1 MAELK
6 RTFTG
11 GKMNKDLD
19 ERFVPK
25 NQYRHAVNVQVRES
39 DSDAAGTVQNL
50 QGNVIIGETNFAT
63 WMTGNGKYDAFAVFT
78 TLDGNIGFYEV
89 EENKPENFP
98 VCIASVADEKNDKG
112 YFFFTHDVN
121 YDDDLVKPQTLRKW
135 VDTIIQQDVNGLT
148 TRVVNDHWATS
159 GGVMEH
165 LPMCGQE
172 GVVDGDCYQMNTNG
186 AGPVTTTGEIS
197 NPALESIQNDG
208 WTKLLVKDGRNY
220 RVGMTMHAYGDHLP
234 NGSSSEVLG
243 IGQYTPVDDA
253 DENLIDLFGVN
264 GPNPKIIAIEGNV
277 LIFDQPVKYGEIDFV
292 VDQLVAE
299 AQDFG
304 FTPLNDIQIMSLV
317 FKHPKALNFDI
328 KKRKQITGI
337 NVIDNLLF
345 WTDNCSEPKK
355 INIDRCIAGTTGN
368 YHTKLFL
375 DDNKFP
381 SSLVDSANLKPNL
394 EVHNGYWNNV
404 KNRWDINSDLQE
416 SHLTVLRKAPTY
428 APTIEM
434 SDSERTSM
442 GGTVDVL
449 VDNYSFVTTE
459 GELSEFTLNV
469 GDVRTII
476 GDNLSQTRFRKDD
489 ILEITEQGV
498 NLLLESFIVIK
509 AKFMAYEDEFGIEVF
524 TGPTDRIK
532 VKIISI
538 EGDTVS
544 PEDLNW
550 RIKLLERD
558 PLFET
563 KFVRFGCRYK
573 YEDGEYSS
581 FGPWS
586 RLAFLPGQFDYSAKN
601 GYNLGMVNNVRE
613 LIIRD
618 FIAYN
623 IPQDV
628 IEVDILYKAT
638 DNANVYTAQTI
649 TRNKSPEWDMFTPQV
664 NSVEINT
671 GELYITS
678 EMIHRVLPEMQLF
691 RSWDNVPRYALSQEI
706 VGNRLVYGN
715 YYQGYNIDNPV
726 RLTQEI
732 SSDASTTLSEGYPSL
747 KSLRNYRVGVVF
759 GDKYGRETPVFTNG
773 YVTNAGT
780 AGDVA
785 VSGDIYID
793 KNLSATKN
801 RFLLSQDW
809 TDPSLPGISSDP
821 PDWLIDGGYIKYF
834 IKETSNEYYNLIL
847 DRWYDSGDETIWL
860 SFNSAD
866 RNKVD
871 EETHLILKNQHTTH
885 QPVYDKA
892 KYKILAIENEA
903 PDYIRTR
910 YVNLGEV
917 KDLTPNNTDSM
928 WPSGSTVTDSPGL
941 LYNLEPDDPGSDGF
955 SFKISQSAWN
965 TGAVG
970 FSSDVDT
977 GIFGMDIED
986 PIELQFIGRRI
997 EDGIIDYEL
1006 TSQWRKISNYNKD
1019 GDEQDGFVRFVWTK
1033 PFKDDDTG
1041 GVDFPSIYA
1050 QLYPDLINVFGTGVS
1065 LQWAV
1070 KFRMA
1075 IKENRP
1081 EFDGK
1086 FFVKINKDTAL
1097 VNHVMDLGT
1106 GIGGTWI
1113 PEDEFQ
1119 LAYIDSQYEN
1129 PTNNDM
1135 GDDPL
1140 GGTISSTSSWGP
1152 GDSTNYVDWFG
1163 AFDMLGAGVNGYN
1176 DWSPQV
1182 DGYPDPYW
1190 FDAPYWSDGVGQYG
1204 TNSNTISYMYVGP
1217 EGNNADDFGMNSLLE
1232 SEYYG
1237 WSDNSTY
1244 NANGVTPYM
1253 PFVPLDFIPGTEDAD
1268 YISND
1273 NIENLTFDNPQDS
1286 IWGVTSFVDWCSS
1299 CSTEDGQLIGLQF
1312 VPGAGGPSGGTQGPG
1327 VANPYGAGIFGG
1339 TCGPMFEWY
1348 DFNEATKQYWQ
1359 DYAVNYG
1366 PGGGV
1371 TSSSKS
1377 GGHVFLDG
1385 AGARRYLTTVKNA
1398 ATAHNISYGET
1409 VYDQNGD
1416 LIPNHYYYEY
1426 YQPLPLE
1433 PGIVENEGSDTGS
1446 GTTSDQ
1452 FGRMNLGVTLYNY
1465 KQNVSINKA
1474 SKFFDKMTEVGTV
1487 FKFTGDPNQQVYK
1500 VIWVEDKAWYDDGTM
1515 GGPNSRMTSNV
1526 HSNYYDQPTGDGFV
1540 IESQN
1545 NQGLN
1550 QLNGTWVNM
1559 TSEIGTSG
1567 CQPVQSNNIG
1577 NDFNVGRRLNCAIEF
1592 RKINLDTGSTGAE
1605 GMDIS
1610 NFDPRSK
1617 MRHDGSSSIGV
1628 QIMRL
1633 GFNYDTIDVED
1644 DSVFNTELGACF
1656 ETEPKEDVGLDLY
1669 YEASNALPI
1678 VLNRDNMLN
1687 YTPINSPIYALRKS
1701 AGLGDIIQRI
1711 KFPQYAPKVRNIYT
1725 KRDSKDSDIN
1735 SRGVIVSLAQT
1746 STVEPILFN
1755 KEIWPND
1762 ILVFEHQDGTETQSK
1777 VINYVE
1783 PVDYTGDGIL
1793 GNNITT
1799 TEFVSGVVEHPR
1811 AFKVVDPISVTFWV
1825 DVNDVDNNITQLTIQ
1840 ANTWNANYG
1849 GVDVQQLIGALIT
1862 GITQNNNDL
1871 IVPHGLFVQD
1881 FIFDDFEFDGTVYHT
1896 LIIGGDATG
1905 FIATPLNPSPPV
1917 GVQGDMTVQISISPR
1932 TGYYEIDPDVWK
1944 YPVKLGWF
1952 NCYGFGNGVE
1962 SDRIRDDFNAPTIT
1976 NGVKVSTTVVG
1987 YGEENISS
1995 GMIYSG
2001 LYNSTSQMNNLNE
2014 FNMADKV
2021 TKDLNPAYGSIQALK
2036 TRDSDVVVFAEDK
2049 VLKVIANKDA
2059 VFNADG
2065 NPQLIATN
2073 RVLGTSIPFAGDYG
2087 ISQNPES
2094 LAADQYRMYF
2104 TDKQRGAV
2112 LRLSRDGLTPISD
2125 VGMKTWFRHQL
2136 RYATNA
2142 LGTFD
2147 KVSGEYNLTLDPIY
2161 ENSGLINTGDAM
2173 NETYTNTVSFNEK
2186 SKGWVS
2192 FKSFTPTSGISVSG
2206 NYYTT
2211 SSNKVWRHYAPSYKE
2226 DGSCSGAFSNLGC
2239 SDRNSW
2245 YNSEPYESEITMVFN
2260 DQPSVVKSFKTIDY
2274 EGSQAK
2280 INKFTGESIEWKSG
2294 NSKTFYDDDFDN
2306 IVDKRGWWAY
2316 KMETDLEK
2324 GKIHE
2329 FKKKEGKWFHQIGG
2343 LSWNYEDSN
2352 MVNNRDLIT
2361 ESLDVQGIGVTSGTF
2376 MYDETIGEDVLQV
2389 AGCTEE
2395 NALNFNSLANY
2406 NVSSSCV
2413 FEGCSD
2419 NRRIGIDILQNNPAY
2434 GEGTNMYGKYF
2445 ASNYIGDVYDNVVC
2459 NDDAGQAFNPLNLEG
2474 GWVDAE
2480 GNNIGPWTPTCC
2492 TYYGWTDASA
2502 INYVGDDLAAYVTNC
2517 TNDANA
2523 VIDEFD
2529 TDEYIGTN
2537 CEPCAYDCGG
2547 GNIEGVG
2554 FNATCGCNDDTYL
2567 EYWDYA
2573 ETSLTDVFTITQPT
2587 LLVTYNNE
2595 PYHYNDATQCVT
2607 PIVYGCTDPNAY
2619 NWHNTQNSNV
2629 TFTDNANV
2637 DDGSCIPIIYGCMSP
2652 TLTIEFDGVEY
2663 EVPTSNYNPD
2673 ANVDDGSCVYINPT
2687 GQLSVQNDEEN

>member
-1 MAELK
+1 MSELK

-63 WMTGNGKYDAFAVFT
+63 WMTGNGEYYGFNMVGD
-78 TLDGNIGFYEV
+78 NPGFYEV
-89 EENKPENFP
+89 VEGLDENYP
-98 VCIASVADEKNDKG
+98 VCIAGVADEKNDKG
-112 YFFFTHDVN
+112 YFFFTHDVH
-121 YDDDLVKPQTLRKW
+121 YDNDIVKPQTLRKW
-135 VDTIIQQDVNGLT
+135 IDTIVQQDVNGLT

-165 LPMCGQE
+165 LPMCGQPNVIDE
-172 GVVDGDCYQMNTNG
+172 DCYQMNENG
-186 AGPVTTTGEIS
+186 AGSVTTTGEIS
-197 NPALESIQNDG
+197 NIALESIQNDG

-220 RVGMTMHAYGDHLP
+220 RVGMTMHAYG
-234 NGSSSEVLG
+234 NIVIGGGGSSTTLG
-243 IGQYTPVDDA
+243 VGVGTNVADD
-253 DENLIDLFGVN
+253 DEGNLIDLFAVGS
-264 GPNPKIIAIEGNV
+264 PNPKIKAIEGNV
-277 LIFDQPVKYGEIDFV
+277 LTFDQPISYNV
-292 VDQLVAE
+292 VTISGTDM
-299 AQDFG
+299 DFG
-304 FTPLNDIQIMSLV
+304 FTLLSDIQITNLV

-328 KKRKQITGI
+328 QKVKQITGI

-355 INIDRCIAGTTGN
+355 INIDRCIAGTVSN

-375 DDNKFP
+375 DDNSFS

-428 APTIEM
+428 APTIKM

-449 VDNYSFVTTE
+449 VENYSFVTTE

-469 GDVRTII
+469 GDIRTII
-476 GDNLSQTRFRKDD
+476 GDNLSQTRFRRDD

-498 NLLLESFIVIK
+498 NPLLESFIVIK
-509 AKFMAYEDEFGIEVF
+509 AKFMAYEDEFGAEVF
-524 TGPTDRIK
+524 TGPTNRVKIK
-532 VKIISI
+532 VISI

-573 YEDGEYSS
+573 YEDGEYST

-618 FIAYN
+618 FIAYD

-628 IEVDILYKAT
+628 VEIDILYKAT

-691 RSWDNVPRYALSQEI
+691 RSWDNVPRYALAQEI
-706 VGNRLVYGN
+706 VANRLVYGN
-715 YYQGYNIDNPV
+715 YYQGYNMEKPI
-726 RLTQEI
+726 RLTQTI

-780 AGDVA
+780 AGDIA

-809 TDPSLPGISSDP
+809 TDPSLPGISNDP

-834 IKETSNEYYNLIL
+834 IKETSNEYYNLVL

-871 EETHLILKNQHTTH
+871 EETYLILKNQHTTH
-885 QPVYDKA
+885 KPVFDNA
-892 KYKILAIENEA
+892 KYKILAIENQA

-917 KDLTPNNTDSM
+917 KDLTPDNTDSM
-928 WPSGSTVTDSPGL
+928 WPSDAVNNEVSPSL
-941 LYNLEPDDPGSDGF
+941 LYNLEPDDPGNDGF
-955 SFKISQSAWN
+955 SFKISDTAWN
-965 TGAVG
+965 TGSVG
-970 FSSDVDT
+970 FASDET
-977 GIFGMDIED
+977 EGIFGMEITD

-997 EDGIIDYEL
+997 ENGIIDYEL
-1006 TSQWRKISNYNKD
+1006 TSEWRKISNYNKD
-1019 GDEQDGFVRFVWTK
+1019 GDNDVRFLWTK
-1033 PFKDDDTG
+1033 AFKDDDTG

-1050 QLYPDLINVFGTGVS
+1050 QLYPDLANVFDTGVS

-1081 EFDGK
+1081 EFEGR
-1086 FFVKINKDTAL
+1086 FFVKINKDMAL
-1097 VNHVMDLGT
+1097 VNHVMDLGV
-1106 GIGGTWI
+1106 GIGGTWV
-1113 PEDEFQ
+1113 PEEEFQ
-1119 LAYIDSQYEN
+1119 LSYIDSQFEN
-1129 PTNNDM
+1129 PTSNDM
-1135 GDDPL
+1135 VEDPL
-1140 GGTISSTSSWGP
+1140 GGTISKFSSWGP
-1152 GDSTNYVDWFG
+1152 GEDLSYVTWFG
-1163 AFDMLGAGVNGYN
+1163 AFNMLQGNGSNNYGYN
-1176 DWSPQV
+1176 DWSPQI
-1182 DGYPDPYW
+1182 DGAPDPRW
-1190 FDAPYWSDGVGQYG
+1190 FDAPYWADGVGTYG
-1204 TNSNTISYMYVGP
+1204 TNSNTIPYLYNGS
-1217 EGNNADDFGMNSLLE
+1217 EADDDFGMLALLDT
-1232 SEYYG
+1232 EYYG
-1237 WSDNSTY
+1237 WNTNTNYNS
-1244 NANGVTPYM
+1244 NGVVPYM
-1253 PFVPLDFIPGTEDAD
+1253 PFVPLEFLPGTEDSEYVAND
-1268 YISND
+1268 DLSVLEFSNA
-1273 NIENLTFDNPQDS
+1273 QDS
-1286 IWGVTSFVDWCSS
+1286 IWGVTGFVDWCES
-1299 CSTEDGQLIGLQF
+1299 CGTEYGQLVGLQF
-1312 VPGAGGPSGGTQGPG
+1312 VPGAGGPGNNGTQGVAP
-1327 VANPYGAGIFGG
+1327 ANPYGAGIFGG

-1348 DFNEATKQYWQ
+1348 DFNEATKQFWQ
-1359 DYAVNYG
+1359 DYAVSYA
-1366 PGGGV
+1366 PGGGI
-1371 TSSSKS
+1371 TSSSKT

-1385 AGARRYLTTVKNA
+1385 AGARRYLTTIKNE

-1416 LIPNHYYYEY
+1416 IIPNHYYYEY
-1426 YQPLPLE
+1426 YKPLPLE
-1433 PGIVENEGSDTGS
+1433 AGTVENEGSDTGS
-1446 GTTSDQ
+1446 GTPAGH
-1452 FGRMNLGVTLYNY
+1452 FGRMNLGITLYNY
-1465 KQNVSINKA
+1465 KQNISINKA

-1487 FKFTGDPNQQVYK
+1487 FKFTSDPNQQVYK

-1540 IESQN
+1540 IEEEN
-1545 NQGLN
+1545 NQGFN
-1550 QLNGTWVNM
+1550 QLNGTWTNM

-1567 CQPVQSNNIG
+1567 CQPAQSNDIG
-1577 NDFNVGRRLNCAIEF
+1577 TDFNVGRRLNCAIEF
-1592 RKINLDTGSTGAE
+1592 RKINLDTGGTSAA

-1617 MRHDGSSSIGV
+1617 ARHDGSSSMGV
-1628 QIMRL
+1628 QVMRL
-1633 GFNYDTIDVED
+1633 GFNYDSLEAD
-1644 DSVFNTELGACF
+1644 DSLSSTELGACF

-1669 YEASNALPI
+1669 YEASNAVPI
-1678 VLNRDNMLN
+1678 VLTRENMLN
-1687 YTPINSPIYALRKS
+1687 YTPINSSIYILRKS
-1701 AGLGDIIQRI
+1701 AGVGDIIKRI
-1711 KFPQYAPKVRNIYT
+1711 KFPQYLPKVRNIYS
-1725 KRDSKDSDIN
+1725 KRDSDGSTIN

-1755 KEIWPND
+1755 KEIWPTD
-1762 ILVFEHQDGTETQSK
+1762 TLVFEHQDGTETQSK

-1783 PVDYTGDGIL
+1783 PIDYTGDGISS
-1793 GNNITT
+1793 NNITT
-1799 TEFVSGVVEHPR
+1799 NEFVSGVVEHPR
-1811 AFKVVDPISVTFWV
+1811 AFKVVDPVSIQFWV
-1825 DVNDVDNNITQLTIQ
+1825 DVNDTDNNSTKLTIQ
-1840 ANTWNANYG
+1840 ANTWNSNYSDIDILQ
-1849 GVDVQQLIGALIT
+1849 VIGSLIT
-1862 GITQNNNDL
+1862 GVEQDNNEL
-1871 IVPHGLFVQD
+1871 LVPHGLFVQD
-1881 FIFDDFEFDGTVYHT
+1881 FIFNDFEYPTGSGNIYHT

-1905 FIATPLNPSPPV
+1905 FVATPLNPSPPV
-1917 GVQGDMTVQISISPR
+1917 GIQGENDVKLSISPR

-2014 FNMADKV
+2014 FNMAEKV

-2036 TRDSDVVVFAEDK
+2036 TRDTDVVVFAEDK

-2059 VFNADG
+2059 VYNADG
-2065 NPQLIATN
+2065 NPQLVATN
-2073 RVLGTSIPFAGDYG
+2073 RTLGQAITFAGDYG
-2087 ISQNPES
+2087 ISKNPES
-2094 LAADQYRMYF
+2094 LASDQYRMYF

-2136 RYATNA
+2136 RYASNA

-2147 KVSGEYNLTLDPIY
+2147 NVSGEYNLTLDPIY
-2161 ENSGLINTGDAM
+2161 NNSTQFNTGDAM
-2173 NETYTNTVSFNEK
+2173 NEVYTNTVSFNEK

-2192 FKSFTPTSGISVSG
+2192 FKSFVPTNGVSVSG
-2206 NYYTT
+2206 NYFTT
-2211 SSNKVWRHYAPSYKE
+2211 SDNKIWRHYAPSYKQ

-2239 SDRNSW
+2239 SYRNSW
-2245 YNSEPYESEITMVFN
+2245 YDSDPYESEIVMVFN
-2260 DQPSVVKSFKTIDY
+2260 DKPSIVKSFKTLDY

-2280 INKFTGESIEWKSG
+2280 INKSNGENVEWKDG
-2294 NSKTFYDDDFDN
+2294 NTETFYDNDFNN
-2306 IVDKRGWWAY
+2306 IIDKYGWWADN
-2316 KMETDLEK
+2316 METDLEK
-2324 GKIHE
+2324 GKVHE
-2329 FKKKEGKWFHQIGG
+2329 FRKKEGKWFHQIGG
-2343 LSWNYEDSN
+2343 LSWDYEDSN

-2361 ESLDVQGIGVTSGTF
+2361 ESLDVQGIGITSGAF
-2376 MYDETIGEDVLQV
+2376 IFDETVGEDVIQV
-2389 AGCTEE
+2389 AGCTDET
-2395 NALNFNSLANY
+2395 ALNFNNLANY
-2406 NVSSSCV
+2406 NVVSSCI
-2413 FEGCSD
+2413 FQGCSD
-2419 NRRIGIDILQNNPAY
+2419 NRIIGVDILQDNPSY

-2445 ASNYIGDVYDNVVC
+2445 ASNYIGNVFDNVAC
-2459 NDDAGQAFNPLNLEG
+2459 DADAGQIFNPLNLEG
-2474 GWVDAE
+2474 GWTNAE
-2480 GNNIGPWTPTCC
+2480 GTTIGPWTPTCC
-2492 TYYGWTDASA
+2492 NYYGCTDASA
-2502 INYVGDDLAAYVTNC
+2502 INYVGDDLAPYLQNC
-2517 TNDANA
+2517 TNDANS

-2529 TDEYIGTN
+2529 TNEYTGTN

-2554 FNATCGCNDDTYL
+2554 FNATCGCNDSSFL
-2567 EYWDYA
+2567 EYWNYA
-2573 ETSLTDVFTITQPT
+2573 ETNVYSVYTLTQPD

-2595 PYHYNDATQCVT
+2595 PYHYNDSTQCVT
-2607 PIVYGCTDPNAY
+2607 PIIYGCTNANSF
-2619 NWHNTQNSNV
+2619 NWHNTQNTNMSFD
-2629 TFTDNANV
+2629 TNANV
-2637 DDGSCIPIIYGCMSP
+2637 DDDSCIPITYGCMDA
-2652 TLTIEFDGVEY
+2652 TAA
-2663 EVPTSNYNPD
+2663 NYNPN
-2673 ANVDDGSCVYINPT
+2673 ANVDDNTCEYITPE
-2687 GQLSVQNDEEN
+2687 GQLTVQNDENN